1 MVPRCEWGEDSAE
14 NNSTLLVYDG
24 GNVSSSS
31 SSPALPPCDDEGYL
45 GPEYG
50 LAVTETRMNKA
61 YILVRQ
67 QFSLWRVKRR
77 QMNWVRRSSQGYYY
91 FVTLILRK

>member
-1 MVPRCEWGEDSAE
+1 MVPRCEWGEDVGEDTAA
-14 NNSTLLVYDG
+14 NNSAILVYDG
-24 GNVSSSS
+24 GNVSSS

-67 QFSLWRVKRR
+67 QFSSLKSEEKANELGAT
-77 QMNWVRRSSQGYYY
+77 Q
-91 FVTLILRK
+91 

>member
-1 MVPRCEWGEDSAE
+1 MVPRCEWGEDVGEDSAA
-14 NNSTLLVYDG
+14 NNSAILVYDG

-31 SSPALPPCDDEGYL
+31 SSSAALPPCDDEGYL

-67 QFSLWRVKRR
+67 QFSSLKSEGKANELGAT
-77 QMNWVRRSSQGYYY
+77 Q
-91 FVTLILRK
+91 